1 MLDEALA
8 NNYLPVDESK
18 VIHRSG
24 KKVLTTP
31 QVLPTISAR
40 DKPVVL
46 RVPGLNMQ
54 HLKETAS
61 IADIKADSD
70 TQAAKIK

>member
-1 MLDEALA
+1 MLPDFEQTTEPNTSNSEESTIMLDEVLA
-8 NNYLPVDESK
+8 NNYLPVDKSR

-40 DKPVVL
+40 DKLVVL
-46 RVPGLNMQ
+46 RLPGLNM
-54 HLKETAS
+54 
-61 IADIKADSD
+61 
-70 TQAAKIK
+70 